1 MKHLQFILG
10 TIAICTCCYAKEVH
24 GYSTRNKYSYGKN
37 LRRYTVKTTKT

>member
-24 GYSTRNKYSYGKN
+24 GYSKEQVFLWKESS
-37 LRRYTVKTTKT
+37 

>member
-24 GYSTRNKYSYGKN
+24 GYSIGTSIPMKESS
-37 LRRYTVKTTKT
+37 